1 MDINLMITSFPKLLD
16 ATVVTVKLLSLSL
29 FFGLFI
35 GLLFAILRLSK
46 NKIINKFA
54 YGYSYVFRGTPLL
67 VQIFIIYFGLGN
79 IEYFRSTFL
88 WVVFKEPYWCAIIAF
103 ALNTG
108 AYTSEILRS
117 AFQTIKPGFI
127 EAGKSLGISN
137 KIIFYKIQ
145 IPIAIRQ
152 SLPAYGNEIILMM
165 KGTSLASTVTLMDFD
180 LMINSLPKLLGATV
194 VTLKLLSASLFFGL
208 FIGLLFAVLRL
219 NKNKIINKFAYT
231 YSYVFRGTPL
241 LVQIFIIYFGLGQI
255 EYFRSTF
262 LWVVFK
268 EPYWCA
274 IIAFALNTGA
284 YTSEILR
291 SAFQTI
297 KPGLIEAGKS
307 LGISNKIIFYK
318 IQIPIA
324 IRQSLPAYGN
334 EIILMMKGTSLA
346 STVTLMDLTGVA
358 KYIIS
363 TTFKPIEVF
372 IVAGGIYLF
381 MTFIIHNVIKFLEK
395 KYSFN

>member
-1 MDINLMITSFPKLLD
+1 MDLELMINSFPKLLN
-16 ATVVTVKLLSLSL
+16 AAVITLKLLSVSL
-29 FFGLFI
+29 IIGLFI
-35 GLLFAILRLSK
+35 GLFFAILRLNK
-46 NKIINKFA
+46 NIFINKFA
-54 YGYSYVFRGTPLL
+54 YGYSYIFRGTPLL
-67 VQIFIIYFGLGN
+67 VQIFIIYFGLGQ
-79 IEYFRSTFL
+79 IEYLRSTVL
-88 WVVFKEPYWCAIIAF
+88 WVILKEPYWCAIIAF

-117 AFQTIKPGFI
+117 AFQTIKPGI
-127 EAGKSLGISN
+127 
-137 KIIFYKIQ
+137 
-145 IPIAIRQ
+145 
-152 SLPAYGNEIILMM
+152 
-165 KGTSLASTVTLMDFD
+165 
-180 LMINSLPKLLGATV
+180 
-194 VTLKLLSASLFFGL
+194 
-208 FIGLLFAVLRL
+208 
-219 NKNKIINKFAYT
+219 
-231 YSYVFRGTPL
+231 
-241 LVQIFIIYFGLGQI
+241 
-255 EYFRSTF
+255 
-262 LWVVFK
+262 
-268 EPYWCA
+268 
-274 IIAFALNTGA
+274 
-284 YTSEILR
+284 
-291 SAFQTI
+291 
-297 KPGLIEAGKS
+297 IEAGKS

>member
-1 MDINLMITSFPKLLD
+1 MDIELMINSFPKLLN
-16 ATVVTVKLLSLSL
+16 ATLITLKLLSVSL
-29 FFGLFI
+29 ILGLFI
-35 GLLFAILRLSK
+35 GLGFAILRMNN
-46 NKIINKFA
+46 NKLINKFA
-54 YGYSYVFRGTPLL
+54 YGYSY
-67 VQIFIIYFGLGN
+67 I
-79 IEYFRSTFL
+79 
-88 WVVFKEPYWCAIIAF
+88 
-103 ALNTG
+103 
-108 AYTSEILRS
+108 
-117 AFQTIKPGFI
+117 
-127 EAGKSLGISN
+127 
-137 KIIFYKIQ
+137 
-145 IPIAIRQ
+145 
-152 SLPAYGNEIILMM
+152 
-165 KGTSLASTVTLMDFD
+165 
-180 LMINSLPKLLGATV
+180 
-194 VTLKLLSASLFFGL
+194 
-208 FIGLLFAVLRL
+208 
-219 NKNKIINKFAYT
+219 
-231 YSYVFRGTPL
+231 FRGTPL

-255 EYFRSTF
+255 EYLRTTF
-262 LWVVFK
+262 LWVVLK

-274 IIAFALNTGA
+274 IIAFSLNTGA

-297 KPGLIEAGKS
+297 KPGYLEAGKS
-307 LGISNKIIFYK
+307 LGIPSKIIFTK

-324 IRQSLPAYGN
+324 IKQSLPAYGN